1 MSGLPAEVGE
11 NIRKVRMIK
20 PDIRLVKSKDLFI
33 NSREIVIEHNDDFYR
48 LSITKA
54 GKLILNK

>member
-1 MSGLPAEVGE
+1 MRGLPAEVIKIDVE
-11 NIRKVRMIK
+11 RKMR
-20 PDIRLVKSKDLFI
+20 PAFRLVKSRDLFAD
-33 NSREIVIEHNDDFYR
+33 NREVIIEHNEDFYR